1 MDDRTRFAVC
11 GIDCMTCSIHL
22 RTEEELEY
30 HKSHKRDLDK
40 VRCDGCR
47 SEP

>member
-22 RTEEELEY
+22 RTEEELDY
-30 HKSHKRDLDK
+30 QKSRNRAPDK
-40 VRCDGCR
+40 VRCDGWR